1 MEELEIALGQRALPS
16 VHGEQ
21 TTASAYAGLGS
32 RHILVLADGSV
43 GEVPS
48 RLAAQTACS
57 AALSRIRSSVLPELV
72 DTLVEAFAEAH
83 HAVRRVLLGTAAE
96 GKGQAALLVV
106 SIDAHGVI
114 AARVGGGRVYL
125 LRGDRLDAIYRGGG
139 PEGLGAGGMPP
150 EPEMIAGGE
159 ALGTGDRVLVLSE
172 SAIRPLTAD
181 LERLG
186 AGSPPQLT
194 ASRLA
199 DAARRRGQLDPL
211 SVHVVEIAG
220 DAPRVGPHP
229 ALARITRDRPKTFDP
244 DGNLLGR
251 SERAPAAISDGRARG
266 GLAAL
271 GFVALVLGIG
281 TALVVDDLRRPP
293 SAPAPAAPV
302 TVIVPPPER
311 DVIEV
316 RDEVEVEAEV
326 ATPADPEVLA
336 LLDGETASK
345 VGKSLRNYI
354 IKRFPED
361 GEEVFVRLDNAILEL
376 HRHGDKERVGRVIE
390 ALLELARE
398 PELKRTAKWAG
409 ELLPKL
415 YGPQ

>member
-1 MEELEIALGQRALPS
+1 

-21 TTASAYAGLGS
+21 TTASAYAGLGT

-57 AALSRIRSSVLPELV
+57 AALARIRSSVLPELA

-83 HAVRRVLLGTAAE
+83 HAVRRVLLGTVAQ

-106 SIDAHGVI
+106 SIDARGVV

-125 LRGDRLDAIYRGGG
+125 LRGDRLDALYRGGG
-139 PEGLGAGGMPP
+139 PEGLGVGEVPP
-150 EPEMIAGGE
+150 EPELIAGSE

-172 SAIRPLTAD
+172 SAVRPLAAD

-186 AGSPPQLT
+186 AGGPPQLT

-220 DAPRVGPHP
+220 GAPRVGPHP

-244 DGNLLGR
+244 EGHLMGR
-251 SERAPAAISDGRARG
+251 SERAPAAMRGGRARG

-271 GFVALVLGIG
+271 GFMGVVLGIG
-281 TALVVDDLRRPP
+281 TALVVDDLRRPAK
-293 SAPAPAAPV
+293 APPPPVPV
-302 TVIVPPPER
+302 TVIVPPPEV
-311 DVIEV
+311 DVVEV
-316 RDEVEVEAEV
+316 KETVEVETAPE
-326 ATPADPEVLA
+326 PADPEVMA
-336 LLDGETASK
+336 LFEAENATK
-345 VGKSLRNYI
+345 VGRAIRGYI

-361 GEEVFVRLDNAILEL
+361 GEEVFARLDKAILEL
-376 HRHGDKERVGRVIE
+376 HRRGDKERVGRIIE
-390 ALLELARE
+390 GLLELARE
-398 PELKRTAKWAG
+398 PELKRTAKWAS

-415 YGPQ
+415 YAAP